1 MPDRDPDVLRAG
13 ALDVGSLAKSLSMQP
28 DRQQYGFNLDMDA
41 SMENDDLDNDV
52 GMMHPSVLDLL
63 LASTNVP

>member
-1 MPDRDPDVLRAG
+1 M
-13 ALDVGSLAKSLSMQP
+13 GSLAKSLSMQP
-28 DRQQYGFNLDMDA
+28 DRQQHGFNLDMDA
-41 SMENDDLDNDV
+41 SMEDDDLDNDI